1 MADAPSISVIT
12 PVYKGIKFLRGTFAS
27 MAAQTFTDWEWILVD
42 DESKDGSGA
51 LIDELAKED
60 EAK

>member
-42 DESKDGSGA
+42 AESKDGSGA
-51 LIDELAKED
+51 
-60 EAK
+60 